1 MSSRFAVPKTAPS
14 NLLSTLVVALIAVLG
29 AALMPAAALSQDAPA
44 QDKRPVSDEY
54 RKTLSRLLEVIGAD
68 VAGEQIA
75 YAVAQE
81 TLGGI
86 AATGTPV
93 TEQVQQ
99 IVVDAA
105 IKEYVPKFGNIE
117 YLTNLYAPLYAEQ
130 LSKQEITELLAF
142 YESPLGQKVLV
153 AIPSIAQTGAMAL
166 QQAGLE
172 TIPAFQAEVGKQL
185 NAAGVDVKP
194 VTPTDE

>member
-1 MSSRFAVPKTAPS
+1 MSSRFAVPRAA
-14 NLLSTLVVALIAVLG
+14 LSSALVLSLILCSGAVLI
-29 AALMPAAALSQDAPA
+29 PAAALAQEAGAKTAP
-44 QDKRPVSDEY
+44 PVSDDY
-54 RKTLSRLLEVIGAD
+54 RKTLSRLLELIGAD

-75 YAVAQE
+75 YAIAQE

-86 AATGTPV
+86 AATGTPI

-117 YLTNLYAPLYAEQ
+117 YLTELYAPLYAEQ
-130 LSKQEITELLAF
+130 LSKKELTELLAF

-185 NAAGVDVKP
+185 NAAGVEVAP
-194 VTPTDE
+194 VSPVSPTGE